1 MEFFLNRYRN
11 LSVLLVAILV
21 QLALLAYQV
30 KSNQD
35 VRLIRVWTMAAVTPL
50 ARMIEGTRRGVT
62 GFSHDYLV
70 VLDVRAENKRLKA
83 QLDRSEI
90 ENQYLHAEIAT
101 ADRTRSLAILQS
113 TSPFPTVAARVSGY
127 TTDPGGKTA
136 FIDRGAS
143 SGLERGMAVI
153 TAEGIVGKIIDV
165 YPSSANVLLI
175 TDASFAAG
183 VKSGANGVQGVLKGQ
198 GRGTVLVEYVQ
209 NEEKVE
215 QGDWFITLGQDFIFP
230 PGLKVGQVAAVRQGT
245 TTKEISLTPSGLQNG
260 LEEVL
265 IVTGGVQRGTVAE
278 APVQNQ
284 PVHMLSGPASELKQE
299 AKQAAKPGETTAA
312 SVSMTGQGLQNGS
325 IVDGS
330 AVTDLDRVTQRL
342 RLLGPLGDKN
352 RPAPNF
358 NAPPAAGNNDTP
370 RPAAQPTVVS
380 PVHP

>member
-11 LSVLLVAILV
+11 LSVLLVVVLV

-35 VRLIRVWTMAAVTPL
+35 VRLIRVWAMAAVTPL
-50 ARMIEGTRRGVT
+50 ARVIEGGRRGIS
-62 GFSHDYLV
+62 GFSRDYFAL
-70 VLDVRAENKRLKA
+70 LGVREENKRLKTD
-83 QLDRSEI
+83 LDRAQI

-113 TSPFPTVAARVSGY
+113 TSPFPTVAARVIGY

-136 FIDRGAS
+136 FVDRGSS
-143 SGLERGMAVI
+143 SGIEKGMAVI

-165 YPSSANVLLI
+165 YPSSANVLEI

-183 VKSGANGVQGVLKGQ
+183 VKSAITGVQGVLKGQ
-198 GRGTVLVEYVQ
+198 GRGTVMIEYVQ

-215 QGDWFITLGQDFIFP
+215 QGDWFLTLGQDFIFP
-230 PGLKVGQVAAVRQGT
+230 AGLKVGQVTAVRQGQ
-245 TTKEISLTPSGLQNG
+245 TTKEIYLTPSGLQNG

-278 APVQNQ
+278 APVPNQ
-284 PVHMLSGPASELKQE
+284 PVHMLPSPQAETKPNEARPSET
-299 AKQAAKPGETTAA
+299 ATAA
-312 SVSMTGQGLQNGS
+312 NASTLGQNGTVPDAS
-325 IVDGS
+325 LG
-330 AVTDLDRVTQRL
+330 TDLDRVAQRL
-342 RLLGPLGDKN
+342 KPLGPFGDKN

-358 NAPPAAGNNDTP
+358 NAPAP
-370 RPAAQPTVVS
+370 PTVAA
-380 PVHP
+380 PAHP

>member
-35 VRLIRVWTMAAVTPL
+35 VRLIRVWAMAAVTPL
-50 ARMIEGTRRGVT
+50 ARMIEASRHGVS

-83 QLDRSEI
+83 DLDRAEI

-113 TSPFPTVAARVSGY
+113 TSPFPTVAARVIGY

-136 FIDRGAS
+136 FVDRGSS
-143 SGLERGMAVI
+143 SGIERGMAVI
-153 TAEGIVGKIIDV
+153 TAEGIVGKVIDV
-165 YPSSANVLLI
+165 YPSSSNVLLV

-183 VKSGANGVQGVLKGQ
+183 VKSATTGVQGVLKGQ
-198 GRGTVLVEYVQ
+198 GRGTVTIEYVQ

-215 QGDWFITLGQDFIFP
+215 QGDWFLTLGQDFVFP
-230 PGLKVGQVAAVRQGT
+230 AGLKVGQVTAVRQGKA
-245 TTKEISLTPSGLQNG
+245 TKEISLAPSGIQNG

-265 IVTGGVQRGTVAE
+265 IVTGGVQHGTVAE

-284 PVHMLSGPASELKQE
+284 PVHMLAPLAGDPKSSE
-299 AKQAAKPGETTAA
+299 APTAA
-312 SVSMTGQGLQNGS
+312 NTTTPNGS
-325 IVDGS
+325 ILDGS
-330 AVTDLDRVTQRL
+330 MTTDLDRVAQRL
-342 RLLGPLGDKN
+342 KPLGPFGHQD

-358 NAPPAAGNNDTP
+358 NALPPPPAAP
-370 RPAAQPTVVS
+370 SPA
-380 PVHP
+380 HP